1 MSEQTGAVSRP
12 RGRPRA
18 FDAQQV
24 MQQVMATFWRLGY
37 AGTSVDDVS
46 GATGL
51 SKPSLYGAWG
61 DKQGLYREALRTY
74 VAQVGRGL
82 QAALGAPVDLKSA
95 LQQVLAQAL
104 ALYGQ
109 GRGCFL
115 VATGPTAASEDEVV
129 RQIMAQAL
137 AQQDA
142 AFAARFEAASLAGEW
157 GGAVPPAVAG
167 GLVSAWLHSLAL
179 RARSGAS
186 ANELATWGQQSLDA
200 LLALGL
206 KPR

>member
-1 MSEQTGAVSRP
+1 
-12 RGRPRA
+12 
-18 FDAQQV
+18 

-46 GATGL
+46 AATGL

-82 QAALGAPVDLKSA
+82 QSALGTPGDLKSA

-104 ALYGQ
+104 ALYDH
-109 GRGCFL
+109 GRGCFM

-142 AFAARFEAASLAGEW
+142 AFAARFEAACQAGEW
-157 GGAVPPAVAG
+157 GASVPPAVAG

-200 LLALGL
+200 LLALGI